1 MAVHRNTRDHTRLSR
16 KDLPLLTPLTNT
28 VSAEKSCPVPHSPAT
43 AALQYELL
51 DRREELA
58 VLGRLTERLPDRVSS
73 VVCIEGAGG
82 IGKTSLLNA
91 WIAAARDRGLL
102 VARVCGSESQEGRPW
117 SAARRLFDSLLAA
130 LSESDRRALQE
141 SPAAQALSALSTP
154 PGEEGRAC
162 GDQAEVSCQMSEI
175 LYELVV
181 NACEMSPLALVLDD
195 ATWADQ
201 ASLRWMHSLAGRID
215 GLPLMLVTTRRCGNG
230 QEAAPL
236 LDELALQPGVITLE
250 LSPLSPGSVRRLVQ
264 DRMDRHADEQFCAA
278 CHEAC
283 GGNPLLLNE
292 LLRVLVKN
300 GVRPCAAQAGRVAEL
315 NEHVTEKTI
324 AIRLA
329 RQSKAVMA
337 MSRALA
343 VLGDGTQLP
352 VVAALAGLDPF
363 RAQEAVR
370 EMRCMGVLTEEE
382 HPRFTQPLIR
392 SALFRAMAPGKLAEE
407 HMRAARLL
415 RDHGECSEEVAR
427 HLMLT
432 QPTGDEWRIAVL
444 RDAARRAAARGAPAI
459 SARYLRQAL
468 TEAPAPQVEVCLR
481 AELATI
487 ELLDNPTAS
496 VYHFHQEL
504 LLRQDTPGRAAAV
517 SGLAA
522 ALCTTRR
529 TQEAVT
535 ALRQGLAELGESP
548 EHGEWRLRLE
558 AQLVLASW
566 QDGSSASI
574 GTELVKARSSRRVRG
589 DTPGERAWLAVCALH
604 AHAGHGTAEHARS
617 LAGRALRGGM
627 ELDGAMLWFYP
638 PLLLALVAT
647 DHPEMAAGWLQ
658 RMADHA
664 ARRGSGRLSALASLG
679 LGTVAW
685 HSGRVREGL
694 GHARDL
700 LDVVGRETPERPAL
714 PSFAVVA
721 NLLLDLGAADIAHD
735 ILQTH
740 PTDSLVSDAW
750 ARSAYL
756 LAHGRLRLEQGD
768 PGAALASLLEC
779 GRYQEAGPVIIPAIT
794 RWRSY
799 AALAYAATGD
809 RASAIDMAERDLEL
823 SRRWGTHKAI
833 GVSLRTLGTVTGGK
847 RGLELLSQAVDMLEH
862 SPARVELAYTLNEFG
877 AACQRLARRDA
888 ARSSLQ
894 RALVVAEECS
904 ASCLADR
911 VRGTLPL
918 VGGRLRADKASDARR
933 LTPSERRVAELAA
946 QGRSNREISEA
957 LFVTR
962 RTVEIHLTSAYRKL
976 GISGRP
982 ELAFALAQSATP
994 ARQDR
999 ALPVP

>member
-1 MAVHRNTRDHTRLSR
+1 MFIHPT
-16 KDLPLLTPLTNT
+16 KT
-28 VSAEKSCPVPHSPAT
+28 VSSEKSLPVPRSPAT
-43 AALQYELL
+43 AALQYGLL
-51 DRREELA
+51 DRQEELA
-58 VLGRLTERLPDRVSS
+58 VLGWLTERLRDRVSS
-73 VVCIEGAGG
+73 LVCVEGAGG

-91 WIAAARDRGLL
+91 WIAGARDRGLL
-102 VARVCGSESQEGRPW
+102 VARARGGESQERRPW
-117 SAARRLFDSLLAA
+117 STTRQLLDSLLVA
-130 LSESDRRALQE
+130 LPESDRRALQE
-141 SPAAQALSALSTP
+141 SAAAQALSALSALSV
-154 PGEEGRAC
+154 EECRAS
-162 GDQAEVSCQMSEI
+162 GDDAEVSSEI
-175 LYELVV
+175 GESLYEVIV
-181 NACEMSPLALVLDD
+181 SACELSPLALVLDD

-201 ASLRWMHSLAGRID
+201 VSLRWIRCLAGRID
-215 GLPLMLVTTRRCGNG
+215 GLPLMLVTTRRCGDG
-230 QEAAPL
+230 HETASL
-236 LDELALQPGVITLE
+236 LDELALQPGAITLE

-264 DRMDRHADEQFCAA
+264 DRMGRHADEQFCAA

-283 GGNPLLLNE
+283 AGNPLLLHE

-300 GVRPCAAQAGRVAEL
+300 GVQPYAAQAGRVAEL
-315 NEHVTEKTI
+315 NEQVLEKTI
-324 AIRLA
+324 AVRLA

-343 VLGDGTQLP
+343 VLGDGTRLP

-370 EMRCMGVLTEEE
+370 EMRCMGVLAEEE
-382 HPRFTQPLIR
+382 LPRFTQPLIR
-392 SALFRAMAPGKLAEE
+392 PALFRAMAPGQLAEE

-415 RDHGECSEEVAR
+415 RDHGECSERVAH

-444 RDAARRAAARGAPAI
+444 RDAARRAAARGAPAT

-468 TEAPAPQVEVCLR
+468 TEAPAPQAEVSLR
-481 AELATI
+481 AELATL
-487 ELLDNPTAS
+487 EMLDNPIAS
-496 VYHFHQEL
+496 AYHFQQEL
-504 LLRQDTPGRAAAV
+504 LLRQDAHGRAAAV
-517 SGLAA
+517 SGLAV
-522 ALCTTRR
+522 ALCTARR

-535 ALRQGLAELGESP
+535 ALRQVLAELGDSP
-548 EHGEWRLRLE
+548 EDGEWRLRLE
-558 AQLVLASW
+558 AHLVMAAW
-566 QDGSSASI
+566 QDGPSASI
-574 GTELVKARSSRRVRG
+574 GTELVEARAHRSLRG

-604 AHAGHGTAEHARS
+604 TQAGHGTAEHARA

-627 ELDGAMLWFYP
+627 ELDGAMVRFFP
-638 PLLLALVAT
+638 PLLLSLVAA

-664 ARRGSGRLSALASLG
+664 ARRGSGRLSALASFG

-685 HSGRVREGL
+685 HSGHVQEGL
-694 GHARDL
+694 GHAHAT
-700 LDVVGRETPERPAL
+700 LDVIGRETQERPAL

-721 NLLLDLGAADIAHD
+721 NLLLDLGATDRAHD
-735 ILQTH
+735 ILQIH

-768 PGAALASLLEC
+768 PGTALAALLEC
-779 GRYQEAGPVIIPAIT
+779 GRYQEAGPLITPAVT

-799 AALAYAATGD
+799 AALAYAAAGD
-809 RASAIDMAERDLEL
+809 RASAIDMANRDLEL

-833 GVSLRTLGTVTGGK
+833 GVSLRTLGTVTGGQ
-847 RGLELLSQAVDMLEH
+847 RGLEFLSQAVDMLEH

-904 ASCLADR
+904 ANCLADR
-911 VRGTLPL
+911 VRLTLPL
-918 VGGRLRADKASDARR
+918 VGGRLRAAKASDARQ

-946 QGRSNREISEA
+946 QGRTNREISET

-976 GISGRP
+976 EISGRP
-982 ELAFALAQSATP
+982 ELAFALAQSAAP

-999 ALPVP
+999 ALSVQIGRAHV